1 MLKILSHHTWR
12 GFGSDFL
19 FLIDVSNN
27 AHKVKKSHFNAASP
41 TAVSSKT
48 CADSVRYTHVRTD
61 STVRRHRHAHTPRE
75 QPEWGG
81 WHRCPHSS
89 GTHCHHW
96 GGLGSKGEPSKEEE
110 GARDSHWRCG
120 DGEAG
125 RTGCCW
131 WQPRP
136 GPTSGEQDARER
148 ATATTQHNTVERY
161 QQKETNS
168 SQSGMN

>member
-41 TAVSSKT
+41 TAVSSDVCRQCPIHT
-48 CADSVRYTHVRTD
+48 CADRQHCTETQTCAHPSRAARVR
-61 STVRRHRHAHTPRE
+61 
-75 QPEWGG
+75 G

-161 QQKETNS
+161 QRKETNS